1 LPLTLRLITA
11 YVTDPAYRAA
21 AMAGVQ
27 ASFGTLFSNF
37 DATSGGAISLRAER
51 VLAGANPRVGPPEPN
66 EAYARTLPELAQW
79 LGPQLARG
87 AIELSVVGDT
97 TWTEAADAVSRTL
110 GALPQ
115 RDAYPSPG
123 STARISFAAPSKF
136 PQLIPLN
143 PALKQTAIAWY
154 WPMPEIS
161 SSHQDRRCRLL
172 AAVLGELLFTR
183 LREELGATY
192 TPAAEYVQYDGW
204 PTFSYFTLRADVAA
218 AQGPKAAQVMRRE
231 IETLLA
237 KGIDEDVFRRAR
249 QPFLRTREQDLRDN
263 SYWSH
268 TVLRDAQLH
277 PERLAAARDRATD
290 TAAITRAE
298 LEALARRFLE
308 PSRGF
313 LFIAEPGSTSA
324 WGAKYMWDA
333 K

>member
-1 LPLTLRLITA
+1 
-11 YVTDPAYRAA
+11 V
-21 AMAGVQ
+21 
-27 ASFGTLFSNF
+27 
-37 DATSGGAISLRAER
+37 
-51 VLAGANPRVGPPEPN
+51 
-66 EAYARTLPELAQW
+66 
-79 LGPQLARG
+79 
-87 AIELSVVGDT
+87 
-97 TWTEAADAVSRTL
+97 
-110 GALPQ
+110 
-115 RDAYPSPG
+115 
-123 STARISFAAPSKF
+123 APSKF

-143 PALKQTAIAWY
+143 PTLKQTAIAWY